1 MTRVQQRSLS
11 RWIDSLR
18 FGQNV
23 MNKKNLSRAFPDL
36 LHRLQES
43 EAYREMENISQKT
56 VEGKEI
62 TPALPEP
69 SDASANQPTTI

>member
-1 MTRVQQRSLS
+1 MDAAYTPGGLIRSPVV
-11 RWIDSLR
+11 RTAT
-18 FGQNV
+18 
-23 MNKKNLSRAFPDL
+23 LSRAFPDL
-36 LHRLQES
+36 LRRLRKS

-69 SDASANQPTTI
+69 PDASANQSTTI